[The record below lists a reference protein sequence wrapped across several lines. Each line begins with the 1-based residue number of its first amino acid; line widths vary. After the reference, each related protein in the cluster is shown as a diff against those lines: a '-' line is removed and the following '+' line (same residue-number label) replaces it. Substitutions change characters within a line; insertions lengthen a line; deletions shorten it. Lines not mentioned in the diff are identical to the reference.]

1 MLFIYTT
8 IIGNRTTF
16 KMTKKQRT
24 VHFADLV
31 ELILEDEEN
40 HIDRSF
46 ISTNQ
51 PSNNYEDSADSTSS
65 TNRSAWT
72 PSEISFFSDHHIDF
86 QKLDVTP
93 RKPKRSLDSIL
104 DDAINT
110 CEALIAMSPSERERE
125 EKIMIPPKHFRLDRS
140 LFSIRSSTHET
151 RLPPP
156 PPLSHSCIVSH
167 ALNEIM
173 R

>member
-1 MLFIYTT
+1 
-8 IIGNRTTF
+8 
-16 KMTKKQRT
+16 MTKKQRT

-31 ELILEDEEN
+31 ELISEDEEN
-40 HIDRSF
+40 NIDRSF

-51 PSNNYEDSADSTSS
+51 PSNYDEDSVDSNSS
-65 TNRSAWT
+65 TNRRAWN
-72 PSEISFFSDHHIDF
+72 PSEISFFSDHQIDL
-86 QKLDVTP
+86 QKLDLTP

-125 EKIMIPPKHFRLDRS
+125 GNIMVPPKHFRLDRS
-140 LFSIRSSTHET
+140 LFSLRSSTSES
-151 RLPPP
+151 RLPTP

-167 ALNEIM
+167 ALNEMM